1 MSDTAHPLHA
11 ELVWTDDLRF
21 GATSGQT
28 AVVIDGDGHAGPS
41 PMQALAFAVAGC
53 MAADVVA
60 ILTKGRHPL
69 EGLRVSI
76 SATRAPEPPR
86 RFTHVALHFH
96 VSGAVPEEAV
106 TRAVALSRDKYC
118 SAWNSLRTD
127 TTLETR
133 VTLQP

>member
-1 MSDTAHPLHA
+1 MSDTPHPLHA
-11 ELVWTDDLRF
+11 ELVWASDLRF

-60 ILTKGRHPL
+60 ILKKGRHPL
-69 EGLRVSI
+69 EGLRVTVE
-76 SATRAPEPPR
+76 AARAADPPR
-86 RFTHVALHFH
+86 RFTHVALTFH
-96 VSGAVPEEAV
+96 VTGAVPEEAV

-118 SAWNSLRTD
+118 SAWNSLRAD

-133 VTLQP
+133 VSIQP